1 MEAIFSNPG
10 YHLISE
16 NILSTLDHETLMSCK
31 EALHHRTTI
40 LSDPTFW
47 IKKCFDLG
55 LQYDL
60 FFHWKQLIQ
69 ITTGTSMYFFKLA
82 RSFGH
87 QKLIRCVLCSNIR
100 LSDFTY

>member
-16 NILSTLDHETLMSCK
+16 KILATLDHETLMSCK
-31 EALHHRTTI
+31 EALQHRRTL

-47 IKKCFDLG
+47 INKCLDLG

-60 FFHWKQLIQ
+60 FIHWKQLIQ
-69 ITTGTSMYFFKLA
+69 IITGK
-82 RSFGH
+82 
-87 QKLIRCVLCSNIR
+87 
-100 LSDFTY
+100 

>member
-16 NILSTLDHETLMSCK
+16 KILATLDHETLMSCK
-31 EALHHRTTI
+31 EALQHRRTL

-47 IKKCFDLG
+47 IKKCLDLG

-60 FFHWKQLIQ
+60 FIHWKQLIQ
-69 ITTGTSMYFFKLA
+69 IITGK
-82 RSFGH
+82 
-87 QKLIRCVLCSNIR
+87 
-100 LSDFTY
+100 